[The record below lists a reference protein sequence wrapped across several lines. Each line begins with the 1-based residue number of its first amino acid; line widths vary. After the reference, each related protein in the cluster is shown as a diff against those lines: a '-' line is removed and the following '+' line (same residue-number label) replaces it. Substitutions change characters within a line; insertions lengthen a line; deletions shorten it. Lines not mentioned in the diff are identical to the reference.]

1 MPEDDK
7 KSTSSRRQ
15 SASERR
21 AARRT
26 GRPTVNPY
34 ATRTAAQRRA
44 ERAVISRSGQVSTLT
59 SSAAAPRTH
68 SAERE
73 QVKQAQL
80 DAERVAYLLE
90 NPTKTVSPE
99 VLKAEYGY
107 VIADLRNMF
116 LLAGALVIL
125 LIALAVILPR

>member
-1 MPEDDK
+1 MPEDEK
-7 KSTSSRRQ
+7 KSTSGRRQ

-59 SSAAAPRTH
+59 SAAPAPRPQP
-68 SAERE
+68 AERDRA
-73 QVKQAQL
+73 KQAQL

-90 NPTKTVSPE
+90 HPTKTVTPE
-99 VLKAEYGY
+99 ELKAEYGY

-125 LIALAVILPR
+125 LVALAVVLPR